1 MSHSTT
7 CFSLML
13 TENGLHGLEHH
24 TVDINGEV
32 TDAVHTDN
40 DQRKTGLLTTSSQYI
55 WIPSFEI
62 GNLKAFLSF

>member
-13 TENGLHGLEHH
+13 TENGLHGQEHH
-24 TVDINGEV
+24 TVDINGV
-32 TDAVHTDN
+32 TDTDK

-55 WIPSFEI
+55 WIPTFEI
-62 GNLKAFLSF
+62 GNLKAF